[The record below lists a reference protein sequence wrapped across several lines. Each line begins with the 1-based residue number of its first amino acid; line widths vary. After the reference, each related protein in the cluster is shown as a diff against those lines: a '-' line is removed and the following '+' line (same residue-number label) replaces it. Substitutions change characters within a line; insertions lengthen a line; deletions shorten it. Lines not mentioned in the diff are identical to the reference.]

1 MFYLNFW
8 INFIKGY
15 FNNTA
20 IIIFSDHGQHLT
32 GPLYL
37 LDSYDFYYERTLPVL
52 FLILPNEEKLYKNN
66 LYDNISSNQQ
76 TFITAFDIYNTLVN
90 LAFGEDQNKINK
102 YKTQYGESLFNKIDY
117 NNRYCQSK
125 IFDSQIVSYACN
137 CKKQ

>member
-1 MFYLNFW
+1 
-8 INFIKGY
+8 
-15 FNNTA
+15 
-20 IIIFSDHGQHLT
+20 
-32 GPLYL
+32 
-37 LDSYDFYYERTLPVL
+37 
-52 FLILPNEEKLYKNN
+52 
-66 LYDNISSNQQ
+66 
-76 TFITAFDIYNTLVN
+76 VN